1 MGYHGPL
8 FHLFSVFFKQTSLQ
22 FLQPIFVKNVHP
34 VYGAGIRTHNLQ
46 IASLSHNHETRAPAH
61 HQKVLHD
68 RFEFKNFAMHTIATD
83 LVARRNLN
91 LSTLKRS
98 KQWYLLMICTSV
110 GLTSSY
116 VEMPLRYFRGNL
128 FKTLE
133 ENILKWT

>member
-1 MGYHGPL
+1 MVHSRPP
-8 FHLFSVFFKQTSLQ
+8 FNLFSVFTNNFTVFATNS
-22 FLQPIFVKNVHP
+22 VKKIHLE
-34 VYGAGIRTHNLQ
+34 YSSAGIRTHNLH